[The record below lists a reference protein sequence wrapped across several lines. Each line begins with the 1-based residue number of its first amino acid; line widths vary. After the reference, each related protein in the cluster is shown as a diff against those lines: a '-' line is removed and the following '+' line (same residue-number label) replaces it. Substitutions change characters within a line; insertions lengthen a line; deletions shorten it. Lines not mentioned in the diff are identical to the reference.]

1 MLPTTPR
8 TTLARRVKGPQIRIW
23 IVPIS
28 DIWTADPHMDHAIVV
43 VVCLCPERLIRTLLG
58 AQVIACLDI
67 RSNDDGDLVVTK
79 GQSYD
84 VREKTDA
91 GEDGAVR
98 NLG

>member
-1 MLPTTPR
+1 M
-8 TTLARRVKGPQIRIW
+8 
-23 IVPIS
+23 
-28 DIWTADPHMDHAIVV
+28 
-43 VVCLCPERLIRTLLG
+43 
-58 AQVIACLDI
+58 IACLDI